1 MAELDAVC
9 LTFQGTA
16 KQFSV
21 ENLSIALFYI
31 PTAAGELHS
40 SGSLPHLGW
49 SLWSQCCWD
58 AIGLTVPS
66 LFLLSSWMHSCW
78 VHTVAL
84 HAFFCKGFSFLLI
97 SKSDHMPSP
106 WVGRVLPI
114 FWIQVFSYIHILCM
128 YVLSKSF
135 KNFVNLV
142 YEWFSFKIHAFHD
155 PRNLWLNQV
164 TKILSCVFFLKLYS
178 VRRSCVCVSDPF
190 ESVHVHGL
198 CRARLLLRVGTQLFL
213 SLCLIW
219 LLSLCGPLNLGWQWM
234 CGWLYLLV
242 YLYASTA
249 APGSLFWFPVT
260 LAAPL

>member
-1 MAELDAVC
+1 
-9 LTFQGTA
+9 
-16 KQFSV
+16 
-21 ENLSIALFYI
+21 
-31 PTAAGELHS
+31 
-40 SGSLPHLGW
+40 
-49 SLWSQCCWD
+49 
-58 AIGLTVPS
+58 
-66 LFLLSSWMHSCW
+66 
-78 VHTVAL
+78 
-84 HAFFCKGFSFLLI
+84 
-97 SKSDHMPSP
+97 
-106 WVGRVLPI
+106 
-114 FWIQVFSYIHILCM
+114 M

-260 LAAPL
+260 LAAPLWPLMPRRFVKWMSGRQSHPLKPRGELCVVPLSLLWAPSLSLTYFLFSSLWMTGRCGFYAGWRKCW